1 MFINSSEDK
10 KTYILEE
17 RDCTKKSQKKYE
29 TVMCLGNGYLG
40 MRSAFCEEIPEQ
52 TRLTLIAG
60 LYDQQPKEEE
70 ELIPLPD
77 VTPLSIAVEGEKISP
92 LHKNS
97 SEYSRSLN
105 VKNGLLTYQYKYSP
119 KGIEGN
125 LFVKHSRFVSMAQKH
140 LAMLETDIV
149 SEDDF
154 ELEIVSSVNARMTV
168 NGTQH
173 TFEEE
178 RTVLDK
184 DLLWYGGR
192 AAIAGTQFR
201 VGLRMRIYVNGTEQK
216 GIQRYSTERRIVS
229 STVRIKLFKGD
240 ELKIVR
246 YATYYTANDIDWTD
260 KNEDILENTESVC
273 QKNFELLLSESEKVW
288 DSLWQTCDIAIESDD
303 DTENLKLRLAMYH
316 MMIMCPWQDDK
327 VSIAAKGLTG
337 MGYAGHV
344 FWDCEIFNLPF
355 FSYTHPMVARNLCT
369 YRYRTLDGARR
380 KARQYGYA
388 GAMYPWE
395 AACINGDEQSPKFK
409 NYSPDNTPRRVTC
422 GDIEQHV
429 VCDVAYGVYSYGQ
442 ITGDR
447 EFMKKYGLEILF
459 ETAAFWLS
467 RLEYNEQMDRYEI
480 RQVTGP
486 DEYKEYVDNDVF
498 TNYMAAW
505 NLGTA
510 LDEIDKLRTE
520 DIEVFNTFDKKLEL
534 VTLADGIG
542 KKLPK
547 LYLPTANGDGLIP
560 QNDTYL
566 SLKQIDLAKYKN
578 SGINRLIYRDY
589 SLREIGGL
597 MVSKQADLVQLFA
610 LMPNLFPS
618 DIIRKNFDFYED
630 KCIHDSSLSLSAF
643 ATVAARLGE
652 NDIAHGFFKG
662 ALDTDFGEHST
673 LCNEGIHA
681 ANCGGIW
688 QTVVF
693 GFLGIEVK
701 DDILR
706 IEPYLPSVWRKIS
719 LRLYLRGN
727 LLEITIN
734 KGKITVSVLSNEDV
748 IELKNYSLQDRERLY
763 VLHHS
768 Q

>member
-1 MFINSSEDK
+1 MFVNLTEDK
-10 KTYILEE
+10 NTYILEE
-17 RDCTKKSQKKYE
+17 RDCTENGQKKYE

-40 MRSAFCEEIPEQ
+40 MRSAFCEEIPNQ
-52 TRLTLIAG
+52 TRLTLMAG
-60 LYDQQPKEEE
+60 LYDKQPREEE

-77 VTPLSIAVEGEKISP
+77 VTPLTISVEGEKISP

-105 VKNGLLTYQYKYSP
+105 VRNGLLTYQYKYFT
-119 KGIEGN
+119 KDKEGS
-125 LFVKHSRFVSMAQKH
+125 LSVKHSRFVSMAQKH
-140 LAMLETDIV
+140 LVMLETDIESDGDLQV
-149 SEDDF
+149 
-154 ELEIVSSVNARMTV
+154 ELISSVNARITV

-178 RTVLDK
+178 RTVLDN

-192 AAIAGTQFR
+192 AAVAGTQFR
-201 VGLRMRIYVNGTEQK
+201 VGSRMKIYVNGVEQK

-229 STVRIKLFKGD
+229 STARIRLSKGD
-240 ELKIVR
+240 CLKVVR
-246 YATYYTANDIDWTD
+246 YATYYSANDTDWTD
-260 KNEDILENTESVC
+260 RDEDKIKITDGIC
-273 QKNFELLLSESEKVW
+273 QKDFERLLYESEREW
-288 DSLWQTCDIAIESDD
+288 DSLWQNCDISIESDD
-303 DTENLKLRLAMYH
+303 TSENLKIRLAMYH
-316 MMIMCPWQDDK
+316 MMIMCPWHDDR

-355 FSYTHPMVARNLCT
+355 FCNTHQIAARNLCT
-369 YRYRTLDGARR
+369 YRYHTLDGARR

-395 AACINGDEQSPKFK
+395 SASISGDEQCPKFK

-442 ITGDR
+442 VTGDR

-459 ETAAFWLS
+459 ETAAFWVS
-467 RLEYNEQMDRYEI
+467 RLEYNDQMDRYEI

-498 TNYMAAW
+498 TNYMVEW
-505 NLGTA
+505 NLRTA
-510 LDEIDKLRTE
+510 LNEINILGAEDTEAYRTL
-520 DIEVFNTFDKKLEL
+520 DKKLRLAEL
-534 VTLADGIG
+534 ASDIR

-547 LYLPTANGDGLIP
+547 LYLPSANGDGLIP

-566 SLKQIDLAKYKN
+566 TLKQIDLAKYKK

-589 SLREIGGL
+589 SLKEIGDL
-597 MVSKQADLVQLFA
+597 MVSKQADLIQLFA

-618 DIIRKNFDFYED
+618 DIVKKNFDFYED

-652 NDIAHGFFKG
+652 SDTAHGFFKG
-662 ALDTDFGEHST
+662 ALDTDFGERST
-673 LCNEGIHA
+673 LCNDGIHA
-681 ANCGGIW
+681 ANCGGVW

-693 GFLGIEVK
+693 GFAGISVIDGK
-701 DDILR
+701 LI
-706 IEPYLPSVWRKIS
+706 IAPHIPSAWRSIAIC
-719 LRLYLRGN
+719 LNWRGY
-727 LLEITIN
+727 
-734 KGKITVSVLSNEDV
+734 
-748 IELKNYSLQDRERLY
+748 ELKIGLDKKNVTVE
-763 VLHHS
+763 VLNGKEIS
-768 Q
+768 VFVCEKEIRVSGKTTVTY

>member
-1 MFINSSEDK
+1 MFVNSTEGK
-10 KTYILEE
+10 NTYILEE
-17 RDCTKKSQKKYE
+17 RDCTEKLQKKYE

-60 LYDQQPKEEE
+60 LYDKQPREEE

-77 VTPLSIAVEGEKISP
+77 VTSLSIVAEGEKISP

-105 VKNGLLTYQYKYSP
+105 VRNGLLTYQYRYSP
-119 KGIEGN
+119 KDKDGS
-125 LFVKHSRFVSMAQKH
+125 LWVKHRRFASMAQKH
-140 LAMLETDIV
+140 LVMLETDIV
-149 SEDDF
+149 SDGDF
-154 ELEIVSSVNARMTV
+154 QLELISSVNARITV

-178 RTVLDK
+178 RTVLDN

-192 AAIAGTQFR
+192 AVVAGTQFR
-201 VGLRMRIYVNGTEQK
+201 AGSRMKIYVNGAERK

-229 STVRIKLFKGD
+229 STARIRLSKGD

-246 YATYYTANDIDWTD
+246 YATYYTANDADWTGND
-260 KNEDILENTESVC
+260 EDIIEITDSVC
-273 QKNFELLLSESEKVW
+273 QKDFEKLLYESEREWEK
-288 DSLWQTCDIAIESDD
+288 LWQNCDISIESDD
-303 DTENLKLRLAMYH
+303 ATENLKLRLAMYH
-316 MMIMCPWQDDK
+316 MIIMCPWHDSK

-355 FSYTHPMVARNLCT
+355 FSYTQPLAARNLCT
-369 YRYRTLDGARR
+369 YRYHTLDGARR

-395 AACINGDEQSPKFK
+395 SASISGDEQCPKFK

-442 ITGDR
+442 ITEDR
-447 EFMKKYGLEILF
+447 EFMKKYGFEILF

-467 RLEYNEQMDRYEI
+467 RLEYNEQKDRYEI
-480 RQVTGP
+480 RQITGP

-498 TNYMAAW
+498 TNYMVAW
-505 NLGTA
+505 NLKTA
-510 LDEIDKLRTE
+510 LNEIDILASE
-520 DIEVFNTFDKKLEL
+520 DTQAYNTLDKRLGLAEL
-534 VTLADGIG
+534 ANAIG
-542 KKLPK
+542 QKLPK
-547 LYLPTANGDGLIP
+547 LYLPSTNDDGLVP

-566 SLKQIDLAKYKN
+566 TLKQIDLAKYKK

-589 SLREIGGL
+589 SLKEIGDL
-597 MVSKQADLVQLFA
+597 MVSKQADLIQLFA

-618 DIIRKNFDFYED
+618 DIVKKNFDFYED

-652 NDIAHGFFKG
+652 IEIAHGFFKG
-662 ALDTDFGEHST
+662 ALDTDFGENST

-688 QTVVF
+688 QTAVF
-693 GFLGIEVK
+693 GFAGIGVLEGNL
-701 DDILR
+701 I
-706 IEPYLPSVWRKIS
+706 IEPHLPSEWRKIS
-719 LRLYLRGN
+719 IRLNWHECELQISLDEKTVTVESLNGK
-727 LLEITIN
+727 EILVFIS
-734 KGKITVSVLSNEDV
+734 GKEICVNGKATV
-748 IELKNYSLQDRERLY
+748 NY
-763 VLHHS
+763 
-768 Q
+768 

>member
-1 MFINSSEDK
+1 MFVNSTEDK
-10 KTYILEE
+10 NTYILEE
-17 RDCTKKSQKKYE
+17 CDCTEKLQKKYE

-60 LYDQQPKEEE
+60 LYDKQPREEE

-77 VTPLSIAVEGEKISP
+77 VTPLSIAAEGEKISP

-105 VKNGLLTYQYKYSP
+105 VRNGLLTYQYRYSP
-119 KGIEGN
+119 KDKDGS
-125 LFVKHSRFVSMAQKH
+125 LWVKHRRFASMAQKH
-140 LAMLETDIV
+140 LVMLETDIV
-149 SEDDF
+149 SDGDF
-154 ELEIVSSVNARMTV
+154 QLEFISSVNARITV

-173 TFEEE
+173 SFEEE
-178 RTVLDK
+178 RTVLDN

-192 AAIAGTQFR
+192 AAVAGTQFR
-201 VGLRMRIYVNGTEQK
+201 AGSRMKIYVNGAELK

-229 STVRIKLFKGD
+229 STARIRLSKGD

-246 YATYYTANDIDWTD
+246 YATYYTANDADWTGND
-260 KNEDILENTESVC
+260 GDIIEITDSIC
-273 QKNFELLLSESEKVW
+273 QKDFEKLLYESGREW
-288 DSLWQTCDIAIESDD
+288 ERLWQNCDISIESDD
-303 DTENLKLRLAMYH
+303 TTENLKLRLAMYH
-316 MMIMCPWQDDK
+316 MMIMCPWHDDK

-355 FSYTHPMVARNLCT
+355 FSYTQPMVARNLCT
-369 YRYRTLDGARR
+369 YRYHTLDGARR

-395 AACINGDEQSPKFK
+395 SASISGDEQCPKFK

-442 ITGDR
+442 ITGNR
-447 EFMKKYGLEILF
+447 EFMKAYGFEILF

-467 RLEYNEQMDRYEI
+467 RLEYNEQKDRYEI
-480 RQVTGP
+480 RQITGP

-498 TNYMAAW
+498 TNYMVAW
-505 NLGTA
+505 NLKTA
-510 LDEIDKLRTE
+510 LNEIDILASE
-520 DIEVFNTFDKKLEL
+520 DTQAYNTLDKRLGLAEL
-534 VTLADGIG
+534 ANAIG
-542 KKLPK
+542 QKLPK
-547 LYLPTANGDGLIP
+547 LYLPSINDDGLIP

-566 SLKQIDLAKYKN
+566 TLKQIDLAKYKN

-589 SLREIGGL
+589 SLKDIGDL
-597 MVSKQADLVQLFA
+597 MVSKQADLIQLFA
-610 LMPNLFPS
+610 LMPNLFTS
-618 DIIRKNFDFYED
+618 DIVKKNFDFYED

-652 NDIAHGFFKG
+652 FEIAHGFFKG
-662 ALDTDFGEHST
+662 ALDTDFGESST

-681 ANCGGIW
+681 ANCGGVW

-693 GFLGIEVK
+693 GFAGIGVLE
-701 DDILR
+701 DNLI
-706 IEPYLPSVWRKIS
+706 IEPHLPSAWRNISIRLNWRGCELLIS
-719 LRLYLRGN
+719 LDKKSVTVESLNGK
-727 LLEITIN
+727 EIFVFIS
-734 KGKITVSVLSNEDV
+734 GKEICVNGKVTV
-748 IELKNYSLQDRERLY
+748 NY
-763 VLHHS
+763 
-768 Q
+768 

>member
-1 MFINSSEDK
+1 MFVNSTEGK
-10 KTYILEE
+10 NTYILEE
-17 RDCTKKSQKKYE
+17 RDCTEKLQKKYE

-60 LYDQQPKEEE
+60 LYDKQPREEE

-77 VTPLSIAVEGEKISP
+77 VTPLTIAVEGEKISP

-105 VKNGLLTYQYKYSP
+105 VRNGLLTYQYRYSP
-119 KGIEGN
+119 ENKEGS
-125 LFVKHSRFVSMAQKH
+125 LFVKHSRFASMAQKH
-140 LAMLETDIV
+140 LVMLETDIV
-149 SEDDF
+149 SDGDF
-154 ELEIVSSVNARMTV
+154 QLELISSVNARITV

-178 RTVLDK
+178 RTVLDN

-192 AAIAGTQFR
+192 AVVAGTQFR
-201 VGLRMRIYVNGTEQK
+201 VGSRMKIYVNGAERK

-229 STVRIKLFKGD
+229 STARIRLSKGD

-246 YATYYTANDIDWTD
+246 YATYYTANDADWMGND
-260 KNEDILENTESVC
+260 EDIVEITDSIC
-273 QKNFELLLSESEKVW
+273 QKDFEKLLYESEREWEK
-288 DSLWQTCDIAIESDD
+288 LWQNCDISIESDD
-303 DTENLKLRLAMYH
+303 ATENLKIRLAMYH
-316 MMIMCPWQDDK
+316 MMIMCPWHDNK

-355 FSYTHPMVARNLCT
+355 FSYTQPLAARNLCT
-369 YRYRTLDGARR
+369 YRYHTLDGARR

-395 AACINGDEQSPKFK
+395 SASISGDEQCPKFK

-442 ITGDR
+442 VTGDR
-447 EFMKKYGLEILF
+447 EFMKKYGFEILF

-467 RLEYNEQMDRYEI
+467 RLEYNEQKDRYEI
-480 RQVTGP
+480 RQITGP

-498 TNYMAAW
+498 TNYMVAW
-505 NLGTA
+505 NLKTA
-510 LDEIDKLRTE
+510 LNEIDILASE
-520 DIEVFNTFDKKLEL
+520 DTQAYNTLDKRLGLAEL
-534 VTLADGIG
+534 ANAIG
-542 KKLPK
+542 QKLPK
-547 LYLPTANGDGLIP
+547 LYLPSINDDGLIP

-566 SLKQIDLAKYKN
+566 TLKQMDLAKYKN

-589 SLREIGGL
+589 SLKEIGDL
-597 MVSKQADLVQLFA
+597 MVSKQADLIQLFA

-618 DIIRKNFDFYED
+618 DIVKKNFDFYED

-652 NDIAHGFFKG
+652 IEIAHGFFKG
-662 ALDTDFGEHST
+662 ALDIDFGESSI

-693 GFLGIEVK
+693 GFAGIGVLEGNL
-701 DDILR
+701 I
-706 IEPYLPSVWRKIS
+706 IEPHLPSEWRKIS
-719 LRLYLRGN
+719 IHLNWHECELQISLDKKSVTVESLNGKAIFVFISGK
-727 LLEITIN
+727 EICVN
-734 KGKITVSVLSNEDV
+734 GKATV
-748 IELKNYSLQDRERLY
+748 NY
-763 VLHHS
+763 
-768 Q
+768 

>member
-1 MFINSSEDK
+1 MFVNSTEGK
-10 KTYILEE
+10 NTYILEE
-17 RDCTKKSQKKYE
+17 RDCTEKLQKKYE

-60 LYDQQPKEEE
+60 LYDKQPREEE

-77 VTPLSIAVEGEKISP
+77 VTPLTIAVEEEKISP

-105 VKNGLLTYQYKYSP
+105 VRNGLLTYQYRYSP
-119 KGIEGN
+119 ENKEGS
-125 LFVKHSRFVSMAQKH
+125 LFVKHSRFASMTQKH
-140 LAMLETDIV
+140 LVMLETDIV
-149 SEDDF
+149 SDGDF
-154 ELEIVSSVNARMTV
+154 QLELISSVNARITV

-178 RTVLDK
+178 RTVLDN

-192 AAIAGTQFR
+192 AVVAGTQFR
-201 VGLRMRIYVNGTEQK
+201 VGSRMKIYVNGAERK

-229 STVRIKLFKGD
+229 STARIRLFKGD

-246 YATYYTANDIDWTD
+246 YATYYTANDADWMGND
-260 KNEDILENTESVC
+260 EDIVEITDSIC
-273 QKNFELLLSESEKVW
+273 QKDFEKLLYESEREWEK
-288 DSLWQTCDIAIESDD
+288 LWQNCDISIESDD
-303 DTENLKLRLAMYH
+303 ATENLKIRLAMYH
-316 MMIMCPWQDDK
+316 MMIMCPWHDSK

-355 FSYTHPMVARNLCT
+355 FSYTQPLAARNLCT
-369 YRYRTLDGARR
+369 YRYHTLDGARR

-395 AACINGDEQSPKFK
+395 SASISGDEQCPKFK

-442 ITGDR
+442 VTGDR
-447 EFMKKYGLEILF
+447 EFMKKYGFEILF

-467 RLEYNEQMDRYEI
+467 RLEYNEQKDRYEI
-480 RQVTGP
+480 RQITGP

-498 TNYMAAW
+498 TNYMVAW
-505 NLGTA
+505 NLKTA
-510 LDEIDKLRTE
+510 LNEIDILASE
-520 DIEVFNTFDKKLEL
+520 DTQAYNTLDKRLGLAEL
-534 VTLADGIG
+534 ANAIG
-542 KKLPK
+542 QKLPK
-547 LYLPTANGDGLIP
+547 LYLPSINDDGLVP

-566 SLKQIDLAKYKN
+566 TLKQIDLEKYKK

-589 SLREIGGL
+589 SLKEIGDL
-597 MVSKQADLVQLFA
+597 MVSKQADLIQLFA

-618 DIIRKNFDFYED
+618 DVVKKNFDFYED

-652 NDIAHGFFKG
+652 IEIAHGFFKG
-662 ALDTDFGEHST
+662 ALDTDFGESST

-693 GFLGIEVK
+693 GFAGIGVLEGNL
-701 DDILR
+701 I
-706 IEPYLPSVWRKIS
+706 IEPHLPSEWRKIS
-719 LRLYLRGN
+719 IRLNWHECELQISLDKKSVTVESLNGKAIFVFISGK
-727 LLEITIN
+727 EICVN
-734 KGKITVSVLSNEDV
+734 GKATV
-748 IELKNYSLQDRERLY
+748 NY
-763 VLHHS
+763 
-768 Q
+768 

>member
-1 MFINSSEDK
+1 MFVNSTEDK
-10 KTYILEE
+10 NTYILEE
-17 RDCTKKSQKKYE
+17 RDCTEKLQKKYE

-60 LYDQQPKEEE
+60 LYDKQPREEE

-77 VTPLSIAVEGEKISP
+77 VTSLSIVAEGEKISP

-105 VKNGLLTYQYKYSP
+105 VRNGLLTYQYRYSP
-119 KGIEGN
+119 KDKDGS
-125 LFVKHSRFVSMAQKH
+125 LWVKHRRFASMTQKH
-140 LAMLETDIV
+140 LVMLETDIV
-149 SEDDF
+149 SDGDF
-154 ELEIVSSVNARMTV
+154 QLELISSVNARITV

-178 RTVLDK
+178 RTVLDN

-192 AAIAGTQFR
+192 AVVAGTQFR
-201 VGLRMRIYVNGTEQK
+201 VGSRMKIYVNGAERK

-229 STVRIKLFKGD
+229 STARIRLSKGD

-246 YATYYTANDIDWTD
+246 YATYYTANDADWMGND
-260 KNEDILENTESVC
+260 EDIVEITDSIC
-273 QKNFELLLSESEKVW
+273 QKDFEKLLYESEREWEK
-288 DSLWQTCDIAIESDD
+288 LWQNCDISIESDD
-303 DTENLKLRLAMYH
+303 ATENLKLRLAMYH
-316 MMIMCPWQDDK
+316 MIIMCPWHDSK

-355 FSYTHPMVARNLCT
+355 FSYTQPLAARNLCT
-369 YRYRTLDGARR
+369 YRYHTLDGARR

-395 AACINGDEQSPKFK
+395 SASISGDEQCPKFK

-442 ITGDR
+442 ITEDR
-447 EFMKKYGLEILF
+447 EFMKKYGFEILF

-467 RLEYNEQMDRYEI
+467 RLEYNEQKDRYEI
-480 RQVTGP
+480 RQITGP

-498 TNYMAAW
+498 TNYMVAW
-505 NLGTA
+505 NLKTA
-510 LDEIDKLRTE
+510 LNEIDILASE
-520 DIEVFNTFDKKLEL
+520 DTQAYNTLDKRLGLAEL
-534 VTLADGIG
+534 ANAIG
-542 KKLPK
+542 QKLPK
-547 LYLPTANGDGLIP
+547 LYLPSTNDDGLIP

-566 SLKQIDLAKYKN
+566 TLKQINLAKYKK

-589 SLREIGGL
+589 SLKEIGDL
-597 MVSKQADLVQLFA
+597 MVSKQADLIQLFA

-618 DIIRKNFDFYED
+618 DIVKKNFDFYED

-652 NDIAHGFFKG
+652 IEIAHGFFKG
-662 ALDTDFGEHST
+662 ALDTDFGESST

-693 GFLGIEVK
+693 GFAGIGVLEGNL
-701 DDILR
+701 I
-706 IEPYLPSVWRKIS
+706 IEPHLPSEWRKIS
-719 LRLYLRGN
+719 IRLNWHECELQISLDEKTVTVESLNGK
-727 LLEITIN
+727 EIFVFIS
-734 KGKITVSVLSNEDV
+734 GKEICVNGEATV
-748 IELKNYSLQDRERLY
+748 NY
-763 VLHHS
+763 
-768 Q
+768 

>member
-1 MFINSSEDK
+1 MFVNSTEDK
-10 KTYILEE
+10 NTYILEE
-17 RDCTKKSQKKYE
+17 RDCTEKLQKKYE

-60 LYDQQPKEEE
+60 LYDKQPREEE

-77 VTPLSIAVEGEKISP
+77 VTPLTIAVEGEKISP

-105 VKNGLLTYQYKYSP
+105 VRNGLLTYQYRYSP
-119 KGIEGN
+119 KDKDGS
-125 LFVKHSRFVSMAQKH
+125 LWVKHRRFASMTQKH
-140 LAMLETDIV
+140 LVMLETDIV
-149 SEDDF
+149 SDGDF
-154 ELEIVSSVNARMTV
+154 QLELISSVNARITV

-178 RTVLDK
+178 RTVLDN

-192 AAIAGTQFR
+192 AVVAGTQFR
-201 VGLRMRIYVNGTEQK
+201 VGSRMKIYVNGAERK

-229 STVRIKLFKGD
+229 STARIRLSKGD

-246 YATYYTANDIDWTD
+246 YATYYTANDADWTGNIVEITD
-260 KNEDILENTESVC
+260 SIC
-273 QKNFELLLSESEKVW
+273 QKGFEKLLYESERELE
-288 DSLWQTCDIAIESDD
+288 SLWQNCDISIESDD
-303 DTENLKLRLAMYH
+303 ATENLKLRLAMYH
-316 MMIMCPWQDDK
+316 MIIMCPWHDSK

-355 FSYTHPMVARNLCT
+355 FSYTQPLAARNLCT
-369 YRYRTLDGARR
+369 YRYHTLDGARR

-395 AACINGDEQSPKFK
+395 SASISGDEQCPKFK

-442 ITGDR
+442 ITEDR
-447 EFMKKYGLEILF
+447 EFMKKYGFEILF

-467 RLEYNEQMDRYEI
+467 RLEYNEQKDRYEI
-480 RQVTGP
+480 RQITGP

-498 TNYMAAW
+498 TNYMVAW
-505 NLGTA
+505 NLKTA
-510 LDEIDKLRTE
+510 LNEIDILASE
-520 DIEVFNTFDKKLEL
+520 DTQAYNTLDKRLGLAEL
-534 VTLADGIG
+534 ANAIG
-542 KKLPK
+542 QKLPK
-547 LYLPTANGDGLIP
+547 LYLPSINDDGLIP

-566 SLKQIDLAKYKN
+566 TLKQIDLTKYKK

-589 SLREIGGL
+589 SLKEIGDL
-597 MVSKQADLVQLFA
+597 MVSKQADLIQLFA

-618 DIIRKNFDFYED
+618 DIVKKNFDFYED

-652 NDIAHGFFKG
+652 IEIAHGFFKG
-662 ALDTDFGEHST
+662 ALDTDFGESSI

-693 GFLGIEVK
+693 GFAGIGVLEGNL
-701 DDILR
+701 I
-706 IEPYLPSVWRKIS
+706 IEPHLPSEWRKIS
-719 LRLYLRGN
+719 IRLNWHECELQISLDEKTVTVESLNGK
-727 LLEITIN
+727 EIFVFIS
-734 KGKITVSVLSNEDV
+734 GKEICVNGKATV
-748 IELKNYSLQDRERLY
+748 NY
-763 VLHHS
+763 
-768 Q
+768 

>member
-1 MFINSSEDK
+1 MFVNSTEGK
-10 KTYILEE
+10 NTYILEE
-17 RDCTKKSQKKYE
+17 RDCTEKLQKKYE

-60 LYDQQPKEEE
+60 LYDKQPREEE

-77 VTPLSIAVEGEKISP
+77 VTSLSIVAEGEKISP

-105 VKNGLLTYQYKYSP
+105 VRSGLLTYQYRYSP
-119 KGIEGN
+119 KDMEGD
-125 LFVKHSRFVSMAQKH
+125 LLVKHSRFVSMAQKN
-140 LAMLETDIV
+140 LAMFETDIV
-149 SEDDF
+149 SEGDF
-154 ELEIVSSVNARMTV
+154 ELELVSSINARITV

-178 RTVLDK
+178 RTVLDN

-201 VGLRMRIYVNGTEQK
+201 VGSKMRIYVNGAEQE

-229 STVRIKLFKGD
+229 STVRIKLSKGD
-240 ELKIVR
+240 ELRIIR
-246 YATYYTANDIDWTD
+246 YATYYTANDIDWTGRD
-260 KNEDILENTESVC
+260 EDIVERTDSVC
-273 QKNFELLLSESEKVW
+273 QKNFEYLLLESEKEW
-288 DSLWQTCDIAIESDD
+288 DSLWRTCDISVESDD
-303 DTENLKLRLAMYH
+303 ASENLKLRLAMYH
-316 MMIMCPWQDDK
+316 MMIMCPWQDDR

-355 FSYTHPMVARNLCT
+355 FSYTNPMAARNLCI

-380 KARQYGYA
+380 KARKYGYV

-395 AACINGDEQSPKFK
+395 SASVSGDEQSPEFK

-442 ITGDR
+442 VTGDR
-447 EFMKKYGLEILF
+447 GFMKKYGLEILF

-467 RLEYNEQMDRYEI
+467 RLEYNEQKDRYEI

-498 TNYMAAW
+498 TNYAVAW
-505 NLGTA
+505 NLRTA
-510 LDEIDKLRTE
+510 LDEIDRLRTE
-520 DIEVFNTFDKKLEL
+520 DTEAFNAFDKRLGL
-534 VTLADGIG
+534 ANLADGIG
-542 KKLPK
+542 KKLPR
-547 LYLPTANGDGLIP
+547 LYLPTANDDGLIP

-566 SLKQIDLAKYKN
+566 TLKRIDISKYKN

-597 MVSKQADLVQLFA
+597 MVSKQADLIQLFS
-610 LMPNLFPS
+610 LMPDLFPS

-652 NDIAHGFFKG
+652 TDIAHGLFKG

-688 QTVVF
+688 QTAVF
-693 GFLGIEVK
+693 GFAGIGVFEET
-701 DDILR
+701 LR
-706 IEPYLPSVWRKIS
+706 IEPHIPLAWRNIAVRLSWRGCELQITLDNKNVTVES
-719 LRLYLRGN
+719 LNGK
-727 LLEITIN
+727 EIYVFVS
-734 KGKITVSVLSNEDV
+734 GKEIRVNDRTTVT
-748 IELKNYSLQDRERLY
+748 Y
-763 VLHHS
+763 
-768 Q
+768 

>member
-1 MFINSSEDK
+1 MFVNSTEDK
-10 KTYILEE
+10 NTYILEE
-17 RDCTKKSQKKYE
+17 RDCTEKLQKKYE

-60 LYDQQPKEEE
+60 LYDKQPREEE

-77 VTPLSIAVEGEKISP
+77 VTSLSIVAEGEKISP

-105 VKNGLLTYQYKYSP
+105 VRNGLLTYQYRYSP
-119 KGIEGN
+119 KDKDGS
-125 LFVKHSRFVSMAQKH
+125 LWVKHRRFASMTQKH
-140 LAMLETDIV
+140 LVMLETDIV
-149 SEDDF
+149 SDGDF
-154 ELEIVSSVNARMTV
+154 QLELISSVNARITV

-178 RTVLDK
+178 RTVLDN

-192 AAIAGTQFR
+192 AVVAGTQFR
-201 VGLRMRIYVNGTEQK
+201 VGSRMKIYVNGAERK

-229 STVRIKLFKGD
+229 STARIRLSKGD

-246 YATYYTANDIDWTD
+246 YATYYTANDADWMGND
-260 KNEDILENTESVC
+260 EDIVEITDSIC
-273 QKNFELLLSESEKVW
+273 QKDFEKLLYESEREWEK
-288 DSLWQTCDIAIESDD
+288 LWQNCDISIESDD
-303 DTENLKLRLAMYH
+303 ATENLKLRLAMYH
-316 MMIMCPWQDDK
+316 MIIMCPWHDSK

-355 FSYTHPMVARNLCT
+355 FSYTQPLAARNLCT
-369 YRYRTLDGARR
+369 YRYHTLDGARR

-395 AACINGDEQSPKFK
+395 SASISGDEQCPKFK

-442 ITGDR
+442 ITEDR
-447 EFMKKYGLEILF
+447 EFMKKYGFEILF

-467 RLEYNEQMDRYEI
+467 RLEYNEQKDRYEI
-480 RQVTGP
+480 RQITGP

-498 TNYMAAW
+498 TNYMVAW
-505 NLGTA
+505 NLKTA
-510 LDEIDKLRTE
+510 LNEIDILASE
-520 DIEVFNTFDKKLEL
+520 DTQAYNTLDKRLGLAEL
-534 VTLADGIG
+534 ANAIG
-542 KKLPK
+542 QKLPK
-547 LYLPTANGDGLIP
+547 LYLPSTNDDGLIP

-566 SLKQIDLAKYKN
+566 TLKQINLAKYKK

-589 SLREIGGL
+589 SLKEIGDL
-597 MVSKQADLVQLFA
+597 MVSKQADLIQLFA

-618 DIIRKNFDFYED
+618 DIVKKNFDFYED

-652 NDIAHGFFKG
+652 IEIAHGFFKG
-662 ALDTDFGEHST
+662 ALDTDFGESST

-693 GFLGIEVK
+693 GFAGIGVLEGNL
-701 DDILR
+701 I
-706 IEPYLPSVWRKIS
+706 IEPHLPSEWRKIS
-719 LRLYLRGN
+719 IRLNWHECELQISLDEKTVTVESLNGK
-727 LLEITIN
+727 EIFVFIS
-734 KGKITVSVLSNEDV
+734 GKEICVNGKATV
-748 IELKNYSLQDRERLY
+748 NY
-763 VLHHS
+763 
-768 Q
+768 